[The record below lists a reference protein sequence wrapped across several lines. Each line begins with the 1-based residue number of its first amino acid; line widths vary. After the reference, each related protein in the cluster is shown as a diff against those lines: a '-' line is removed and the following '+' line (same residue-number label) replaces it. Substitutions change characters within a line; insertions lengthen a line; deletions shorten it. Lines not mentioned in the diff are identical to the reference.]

1 MHGEYICVPDRRPY
15 NKHLSTM
22 AKLTCA
28 GEDQDPA
35 QAAIFETSSLFN
47 TVRSELVNQGPFA
60 KEFITDN

>member
-1 MHGEYICVPDRRPY
+1 
-15 NKHLSTM
+15 M